1 MLEEFGER
9 RNEETPMDAVRQEFI
24 RSLRSLKH
32 EDVLVQTRREIL
44 LQVDDNPDSVLA
56 EDLDIQQKKKTL
68 LNLGKGQ
75 K

>member
-1 MLEEFGER
+1 
-9 RNEETPMDAVRQEFI
+9 MDAVRQEFI

-32 EDVLVQTRREIL
+32 EDVLVRKQREIL

-56 EDLDIQQKKKTL
+56 EDLDIHQKKRTL

>member
-68 LNLGKGQ
+68 FNLGKGQ

>member
-1 MLEEFGER
+1 LLEEFGER
-9 RNEETPMDAVRQEFI
+9 RNEEPPMDAVRQEFI